1 MRRKMYPHEA
11 ESLRGEEL
19 RGIAEFLS
27 TPIGTLERLRDEIR
41 RHDYLYHVLA
51 APEISDQEYDR
62 LLSRLR
68 SLEAESGEPVPADS
82 PTQRV
87 GGQPLDRFT
96 SAAHAIPM
104 LSVDNTYDADQL
116 RAFGERV
123 RKAVGACEYMVDP
136 KVDGVAVSLRY
147 ERGLLAAAVTR
158 GDGKSG
164 DDITQNMRTIR
175 SVPLRLIGEVPDVL
189 EVRGEVVWPT
199 ADFRAYNEA
208 RKAAGEQ
215 MFANP
220 RNAAAG
226 TLKQLD
232 PSKVADRG
240 LTFIAHS
247 LGQSSTDLGATHR
260 EAFQKLAGW
269 GLPVNPHAVLCR
281 DIEEVVSR
289 LAEWDERRRGLP
301 YETDG
306 LVVKVDRLALR
317 DELGATSKHPRWCIA
332 YKFSAEQAQSVLRSV
347 DYQVGKMGTI
357 TPRANMD
364 PVELCGTTVAHA
376 TLHNWDQIDRLGVMI
391 GDTVVVEKA
400 GEIIPQVVGVV
411 LELRP
416 DDAKPITPP
425 TTCPACGGAVERGD
439 GVAFHCVSPECPA
452 QLKERIIY
460 FCGRDQMDIEGA
472 GRKLIEALVDRGL
485 LRELADVFRLGRHRD
500 ELAAIPGL
508 GDRSVAKLLDAIS
521 KSKGQ
526 PLSRLIPSL
535 GMRLVGH
542 HAGKILADRFGTMD
556 EIVRAAG
563 RGDLRGSEGIGDAII
578 DSLTRFLSSASGHS
592 TLSQLRDEGVNM
604 SEPRAPRSAG
614 GAFKGKTVVLTG
626 TLAAMKRKDAEAL
639 IESLGGKTASS
650 VTKSTNLVVA
660 GESAGSKLDRARSLG
675 IEVIDEETF
684 LRLTN
689 RGQ

>member
-1 MRRKMYPHEA
+1 MRSSDSCEVIRIGSGSREA
-11 ESLRGEEL
+11 
-19 RGIAEFLS
+19 
-27 TPIGTLERLRDEIR
+27 LERLRDEIR
-41 RHDYLYHVLA
+41 RHDYLYHVAA
-51 APEISDQEYDR
+51 APEIGDQEYDR
-62 LLSRLR
+62 LLSSLR
-68 SLEAESGEPVPADS
+68 SLEAESGEPPPADS

-87 GGQPLDRFT
+87 GGQPLARFS
-96 SAAHAIPM
+96 SAAHAVPM

-116 RAFGERV
+116 RAFGARV
-123 RKAVGACEYMVDP
+123 RKAVGECRYVVDP

-147 ERGLLAAAVTR
+147 ERGILVAALTR
-158 GDGKSG
+158 GDGRTG
-164 DDITQNMRTIR
+164 DDITQNARTIR
-175 SVPLRLIGEVPDVL
+175 SVPLRLVGDAPDVL
-189 EVRGEVVWPT
+189 EVRGEVVWPM
-199 ADFRAYNEA
+199 ASFLAYNAAREA
-208 RKAAGEQ
+208 TGEQ
-215 MFANP
+215 TFANP

-240 LTFIAHS
+240 LAFVAHS
-247 LGQSSTDLGATHR
+247 LGQSSADLGATHWG
-260 EAFQKLAGW
+260 AFQRLAGW
-269 GLPVNPHAVLCR
+269 GLPVSPYAALCQ

-289 LAEWDERRRGLP
+289 IAEWDDRRRGLP

-306 LVVKVDRLALR
+306 LVVKVDQLALR
-317 DELGATSKHPRWCIA
+317 DELGATGKHPRWCIA
-332 YKFSAEQAQSVLRSV
+332 YKFAAERAQSVLRSV

-376 TLHNWDQIDRLGVMI
+376 TLHNFDQIDRLGVMI

-411 LELRP
+411 LEMRP
-416 DDAKPITPP
+416 ADARSITPP
-425 TTCPACGGAVERGD
+425 TMCPACSGAVERGD
-439 GVAFHCVSPECPA
+439 GVAFHCVNPECPA

-472 GRKLIEALVDRGL
+472 GRKLVESLVDRGL
-485 LRELADVFRLGRHRD
+485 LCGLVDVFRLGRRRD

-563 RGDLRGSEGIGDAII
+563 RGDLRGSDGIGDAII

-592 TLSQLRDEGVNM
+592 VLSQLRDEGVNM
-604 SEPRAPRSAG
+604 SEPRTPKSASG
-614 GAFKGKTVVLTG
+614 GAFAGKTVVLTG
-626 TLAAMKRKDAEAL
+626 TLAAMKRKEAEAL

-660 GESAGSKLDRARSLG
+660 GESAGSKLDKARSFG
-675 IEVIDEETF
+675 IEVIDEEAF